1 MRQPMPDSP
10 LWTLYERLQSEGAP
24 LSMRRVEDRSEIFP
38 VFRELFKKRDGQR
51 VGAR

>member
-1 MRQPMPDSP
+1 
-10 LWTLYERLQSEGAP
+10 
-24 LSMRRVEDRSEIFP
+24 MRRVEDRSEIFP